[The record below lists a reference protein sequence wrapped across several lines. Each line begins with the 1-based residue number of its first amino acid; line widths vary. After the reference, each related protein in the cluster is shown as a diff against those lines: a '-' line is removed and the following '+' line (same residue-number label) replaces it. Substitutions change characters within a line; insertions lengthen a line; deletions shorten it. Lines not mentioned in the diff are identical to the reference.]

1 MSYTPFS
8 FFLSIAMYISYAK
21 VISRKFC
28 NFYNMLSIFSYKL
41 KRRDYLRK
49 VTILSLNFLL
59 IDLYVIR

>member
-1 MSYTPFS
+1 MSYAPFS

-41 KRRDYLRK
+41 KRDYLRK

-59 IDLYVIR
+59 IDLYVIRW